1 MAAFELVLGNGRVLK
16 TETPSELYYFL
27 KSNGSRVIPKPRPK
41 DKSKRSKKQGKP
53 EEILASV

>member
-1 MAAFELVLGNGRVLK
+1 MAAFELVLGNGRVLR

-41 DKSKRSKKQGKP
+41 DKAKRSKKQNKQA
-53 EEILASV
+53 EVLAAV